1 MPPRRTLTQSQ
12 GLALVAGAAVTWGL
26 IPIFVRSAGTSAFVT
41 VFWRVAFATLF
52 VVPLLIAHKAW
63 AELKAMPWRR
73 RVGLAIQG
81 GLLALNWV
89 LFFTGL
95 KLAPVAIAELLG
107 YLGPV
112 IVAALGPGV
121 ARERF
126 DRRIVAPLAL
136 SLVGTGVI
144 LGPSGRGL
152 SGPALLGAGAAFA
165 SALTYATLVLN
176 AKRLLP
182 GVSTELYAA
191 FEWVVAGLVLLPFV
205 LTQPGPHGAS
215 SWVALAVLGVVT
227 TGVTGLMFV
236 SALRSVRADRVAT
249 LTYLEPASAVVFA
262 SLFLGEPLTLAVI
275 LGGAL
280 IVGGGILVARLE
292 PEQAA
297 GSGMEAA

>member
-1 MPPRRTLTQSQ
+1 M
-12 GLALVAGAAVTWGL
+12 TWGL
-26 IPIFVRSAGTSAFVT
+26 IPLLVRSVSAPSFVI

-52 VVPLLIAHKAW
+52 VLPLLVRRRALS
-63 AELKAMPWRR
+63 ELKAMAWRR
-73 RVGLAIQG
+73 RLGLSLQG
-81 GLLALNWV
+81 ALLALNWV

-112 IVAALGPGV
+112 IVAALSPWV

-136 SLVGTGVI
+136 SLAGTVAI

-152 SGPALLGAGAAFA
+152 SGVALLGAAAAFA

-205 LTQPGPHGAS
+205 FTQPAPQGAA
-215 SWVALAVLGVVT
+215 SWASLAVLGVVA

-236 SALRSVRADRVAT
+236 SGLRVVRADRVAT

-262 SLFLGEPLTLAVI
+262 SLFLGEPLTLSIAV
-275 LGGAL
+275 GGVL
-280 IVGGGILVARLE
+280 IVTGGILVTRLE
-292 PEQAA
+292 PEQTT